1 MTEKRQLREQIAT
14 HTYWQEE
21 PEQFQQPV
29 VSNAV
34 VRPISRREPSYE
46 TRRHDAAEAPRP
58 ASRPAPRTL
67 RQVVTTPPAD
77 PAMAWNTFAHRKEQ
91 MRRAQSKPSKYSE
104 MVPRTYAQTGMR
116 ASSGRIPAVKL
127 KRLPQYNSSPIP
139 MRSGRAAGRRNWFWR
154 LLALLFG
161 TAAIIL
167 AATFAFTSNAFRV
180 EQVNVQ
186 GTHNQALIDSI
197 QSMGMRGQNIFLVN
211 VTGFTDKVETS
222 PLVASANLT
231 KDWPNQLTVT
241 IVERTPVL
249 LWQTPHGAYSVDS
262 QGVVI
267 APASETAGTDSLRT
281 VIDTR
286 SQTKGYSLHPGAT
299 LNQADIA
306 FATSVF
312 NRLPQLTGITAF
324 KLRYDVSQSGNTSYV
339 VESTNGW
346 SAYLGTASDTNSLDN
361 RLLELQSILTLAQ
374 KQQLSLATIDLRY
387 GLHPVYTLKS

>member
-1 MTEKRQLREQIAT
+1 MTEKRQLREQMAT
-14 HTYWQEE
+14 HTYWQDE

-29 VSNAV
+29 VREPV
-34 VRPISRREPSYE
+34 MRPVSRREPSYE
-46 TRRHDAAEAPRP
+46 TRRYDAVEVPRT
-58 ASRPAPRTL
+58 APRTL
-67 RQVVTTPPAD
+67 RQVMTTPTAD
-77 PAMAWNTFAHRKEQ
+77 PSMAWNTFAQRKEQ
-91 MRRAQSKPSKYSE
+91 MRRAQSKPSTYSE

-139 MRSGRAAGRRNWFWR
+139 VRSGHAVARRNWFWR
-154 LLALLFG
+154 LVGFLFG
-161 TAAIIL
+161 TVAIIL

-197 QSMGMRGQNIFLVN
+197 QSMGMRGQNIFRVN

-222 PLVASANLT
+222 PLVASASLA

-241 IVERTPVL
+241 IIERTPVL
-249 LWQTPHGAYSVDS
+249 LWQTTQGTYSMDS
-262 QGVVI
+262 HGVVI
-267 APASETAGTDSLRT
+267 APASESAGAVSLKT

-286 SQTKGYSLHPGAT
+286 SQAKGNSLHPGMH
-299 LNQADIA
+299 LNQTDIT

-339 VESTNGW
+339 IESTNGW
-346 SAYLGTASDTNSLDN
+346 SAYLGAASDTNSLDN
-361 RLLELQSILTLAQ
+361 RLLELQSILFLAQ
-374 KQQLSLATIDLRY
+374 KHQLSLATIDLRY
-387 GLHPVYTLKS
+387 GLHPVYTLKN